1 MKPSY
6 NFSGKVAFV
15 TGASQGMGLAAAQAF
30 AAAGASVVLAD
41 VNPETVEQAARE
53 IRDAGG
59 TAIGFT
65 CDVADDAQVEAAV
78 NKAVETYGSLDFA
91 FNNAGVQAP
100 LSDLA
105 DQALSDYNRVAD
117 INLRGIWSSMKY
129 ELQQMRK
136 QGSGAIV
143 NNASI
148 GGLVGNRDLAPYNA
162 SKHGVIGLTKSA
174 AISYAARGIR
184 VNSICP
190 GTIDT
195 PMVAGMDQD
204 MIRDVMRNQIIER
217 LGQPEEIAQ
226 AVLWLCSDGA
236 TFVVGVALPVDGGFV
251 TN

>member
-1 MKPSY
+1 MKPRY
-6 NFSGKVAFV
+6 DFSGKVAFV
-15 TGASQGMGLAAAQAF
+15 TGASQGMGVAAAQAF

-41 VNPETVEQAARE
+41 VNSETVEQAAQQ
-53 IRDAGG
+53 IRDVGG
-59 TAIGFT
+59 TAIGVI

-91 FNNAGVQAP
+91 FNNAGVQVP
-100 LSDLA
+100 LSDIA
-105 DQALSDYNRVAD
+105 DQPLSDYNRVAD
-117 INLRGIWSSMKY
+117 INLRGVWSSMKY

-143 NNASI
+143 NNASV

-204 MIRDVMRNQIIER
+204 MIAGVMRNQIIER

-226 AVLWLCSDGA
+226 AVLWLCSEGA
-236 TFVVGVALPVDGGFV
+236 SFVVGGALPVDGGFV

>member
-1 MKPSY
+1 
-6 NFSGKVAFV
+6 
-15 TGASQGMGLAAAQAF
+15 
-30 AAAGASVVLAD
+30 
-41 VNPETVEQAARE
+41 
-53 IRDAGG
+53 
-59 TAIGFT
+59 
-65 CDVADDAQVEAAV
+65 
-78 NKAVETYGSLDFA
+78 
-91 FNNAGVQAP
+91 
-100 LSDLA
+100 
-105 DQALSDYNRVAD
+105 
-117 INLRGIWSSMKY
+117 
-129 ELQQMRK
+129 MRK

-143 NNASI
+143 NNASV

-204 MIRDVMRNQIIER
+204 MIAGVMRNQIIER

-226 AVLWLCSDGA
+226 AVLWLCSEGA
-236 TFVVGVALPVDGGFV
+236 SFVVGGALPVDGGFV